1 MKQYSTRKWSHPEGY
16 KYLAPWTNAVLLR
29 FLMRKFTETLPRA
42 EFRMKTQVNDACRSV
57 VANIEE
63 GWKRPDRK
71 AYLEYLGF
79 SQGSLE
85 EVKGD
90 VRRLHQDGFLTSRL
104 GSSLKDIKVDLK
116 ELKGLL
122 EEDKG
127 NTLLE
132 ILYPPLKILYSPL
145 SVFPSNPSSNQP
157 LHSFKGLLKDD
168 KGNTSNS
175 SLNSSSNDSSM
186 AFFIKE
192 NLTFEM
198 FLELINKTDWLLRG
212 LVQSLEAGMAKEDV
226 LSPFNRWLGKEMETK
241 RQKDKELD
249 GQLQEIIEGKRQ
261 QLD

>member
-29 FLMRKFTETLPRA
+29 FLIRKFTETLPRA

-57 VANIEE
+57 IANIEE

-90 VRRLHQDGFLTSRL
+90 VRRLHQDGFLTSRS

-122 EEDKG
+122 EGDKG
-127 NTLLE
+127 NSPLE
-132 ILYPPLKILYSPL
+132 VLYPPLKILSL
-145 SVFPSNPSSNQP
+145 R
-157 LHSFKGLLKDD
+157 GELKED
-168 KGNTSNS
+168 KGNTPRS
-175 SLNSSSNDSSM
+175 SLSSSFNNSFNNSSNDSSN
-186 AFFIKE
+186 ASFIKE

-226 LSPFNRWLGKEMETK
+226 VSPFNRWLGKEVETK

-249 GQLQEIIEGKRQ
+249 EQLKEIMEGKRQ
-261 QLD
+261 QLEEL